1 MYPILKPEHPAEGS
15 VSMKHLIRILLLMV
29 IACAAL
35 YSVTYAVRIY
45 RTKYAPR
52 YLNGNAG

>member
-1 MYPILKPEHPAEGS
+1 
-15 VSMKHLIRILLLMV
+15 MKHLIRILLCIV

-35 YSVTYAVRIY
+35 YSVRYAVQIY